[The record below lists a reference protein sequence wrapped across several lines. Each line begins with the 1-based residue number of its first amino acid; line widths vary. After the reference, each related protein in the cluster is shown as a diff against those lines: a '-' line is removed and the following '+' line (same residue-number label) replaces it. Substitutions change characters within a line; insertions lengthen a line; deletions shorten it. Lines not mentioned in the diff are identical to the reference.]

1 MPEAPS
7 SSSAEATR
15 SGSLAPVATTTSA
28 PAVSSVET
36 AVRRAAR
43 ETTTVSGTSGAMRT
57 RFEVTGRR
65 AVVSKTMRRGW
76 RAASGGRAVSWGS
89 SRSAVPMP
97 TATASQPARQR
108 WPSSR
113 LAAGDPL
120 GVAGLGGDL
129 AVEGHGRLEQHPRAP
144 RARVLAEG
152 LVELARA
159 GGELALGHDDLD
171 AVVAQDPQAAAGG
184 LLGGVVGGDDHAADA
199 GRAIASVH
207 GGVRPSWQQGSSET
221 YIVAPLRSVSPAS
234 AIAATSAC
242 GPPSIACQP
251 SPTTSPSLTTTAP
264 ASGLGDVTPTTL
276 CERDRSLEVQVVGIG
291 GRDTEADGSCTRQC
305 SGTTSP
311 PDKWD
316 PGADDDPRPP
326 GGGAAVTCSRP
337 RMVGGRRRIGVHRRP
352 AGRGDHAG
360 RSARGRGALAV
371 PALRSRRERAH
382 SACRAAARR
391 RPAPRAAHRPVA
403 VRRHQPAAADAL
415 RAAELPRRDRGR
427 DADADVAVA
436 GHAADRL
443 AGGRALCGA
452 RRCGRRAG
460 G

>member
-1 MPEAPS
+1 M
-7 SSSAEATR
+7 
-15 SGSLAPVATTTSA
+15 
-28 PAVSSVET
+28 
-36 AVRRAAR
+36 RAAL
-43 ETTTVSGTSGAMRT
+43 EQDGGDAGGAEQQQR
-57 RFEVTGRR
+57 RGYAVGLVGAGGDDDVGAGGLQRVGRR
-65 AVVSKTMRRGW
+65 ARRRARDHDGQRDLGRPCARGSSSPAGVRW
-76 RAASGGRAVSWGS
+76 CRRRCGGAGAAASGSRAVSWGS

-113 LAAGDPL
+113 LAADGDPL

-171 AVVAQDPQAAAGG
+171 AVVAQDPQAPAGG

-264 ASGLGDVTPTTL
+264 ASGLGET
-276 CERDRSLEVQVVGIG
+276 
-291 GRDTEADGSCTRQC
+291 
-305 SGTTSP
+305 
-311 PDKWD
+311 
-316 PGADDDPRPP
+316 
-326 GGGAAVTCSRP
+326 
-337 RMVGGRRRIGVHRRP
+337 
-352 AGRGDHAG
+352 
-360 RSARGRGALAV
+360 
-371 PALRSRRERAH
+371 
-382 SACRAAARR
+382 
-391 RPAPRAAHRPVA
+391 
-403 VRRHQPAAADAL
+403 
-415 RAAELPRRDRGR
+415 
-427 DADADVAVA
+427 
-436 GHAADRL
+436 
-443 AGGRALCGA
+443 
-452 RRCGRRAG
+452 
-460 G
+460 